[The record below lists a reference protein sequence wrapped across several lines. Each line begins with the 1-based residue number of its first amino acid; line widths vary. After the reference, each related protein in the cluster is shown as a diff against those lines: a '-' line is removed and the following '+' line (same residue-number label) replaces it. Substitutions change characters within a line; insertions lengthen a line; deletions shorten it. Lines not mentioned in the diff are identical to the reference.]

1 MSQWC
6 YYKVRIFTVGCHT
19 LIVGCH
25 AFQIQRFRKINH
37 YFVTIFCIMP
47 QKGTIFLL
55 SSHFL
60 FVFWYEWGFTYNF
73 LLTIMQLCWQVV
85 SDSIIFNLDLLLS
98 FRLVFSFL
106 SFKISASR
114 NLIYFD
120 CCYFQI
126 FCILLFLH
134 LNY

>member
-1 MSQWC
+1 MVLLQSQDFHWWMSQFHCWMSCLPDTKVQKNQSLFC
-6 YYKVRIFTVGCHT
+6 YHFH
-19 LIVGCH
+19 
-25 AFQIQRFRKINH
+25 
-37 YFVTIFCIMP
+37 IMP

-55 SSHFL
+55 ASRFL